1 MKINRF
7 AGNYLMMKN
16 KLILGSIVLLFTY
29 ACGSGE
35 EKQEVATV
43 EEQETV
49 DAANVN
55 YNIPSPSEQFALISK
70 MDAVK
75 NTKILHDPA
84 MADKYSNSS
93 QKALNFGVYTADVAY
108 LTSFN
113 ETNKYLSY
121 FGKLEKLG
129 SDIGVAQVFGNE
141 LGELAKKWDGNA
153 DSLFKLSDDVYNR
166 AFQRL
171 IEIDKGDELSLMLVG
186 GWVESMHLMIGSSKG
201 FGKSPK
207 LDQALA
213 DQKLVAENL
222 LEFLLSYKD
231 NEAVKEYS
239 ADLEEILKVYEQL
252 DCNSG
257 ETQVQNSNGKLTFS
271 GGDSCKMTQKC
282 FDSLTKKIT
291 EIRTKIITA

>member
-7 AGNYLMMKN
+7 APKYSKMKN
-16 KLILGSIVLLFTY
+16 KLIFVGVLLMFAY
-29 ACGSGE
+29 SCGSGE
-35 EKQEVATV
+35 EKQQIETV
-43 EEQETV
+43 KEPETV
-49 DAANVN
+49 DAAHVN

-75 NTKILHDPA
+75 NTKILHDPNL
-84 MADKYSNSS
+84 ADKYTSSS
-93 QKALNFGVYTADVAY
+93 QKALNFGIYTADVAY

-129 SDIGVAQVFGNE
+129 SDIGVAKVFGTE

-153 DSLFKLSDDVYNR
+153 DSLFKLSDDIYNR
-166 AFQRL
+166 TFQRL

-186 GWVESMHLMIGSSKG
+186 GWIESMHLMIGSSKG

-222 LEFLLSYKD
+222 LEFLVSYQD
-231 NEAVKEYS
+231 NEAVNEYAAS
-239 ADLEEILKVYEQL
+239 IEEILKVYEQM
-252 DCNSG
+252 DCSSG
-257 ETQVQNSNGKLTFS
+257 ETEVRNSNGKLTFS
-271 GGDSCKMTQKC
+271 GGDNCKMTQKC
-282 FDSLTKKIT
+282 FDALAKKIG

>member
-1 MKINRF
+1 
-7 AGNYLMMKN
+7 MMKN
-16 KLILGSIVLLFTY
+16 KLILGSIVLLFAY

-84 MADKYSNSS
+84 LADKYSNSS

-166 AFQRL
+166 TFQRL

-222 LEFLLSYKD
+222 LEFLVSYQD

-239 ADLEEILKVYEQL
+239 AAIEEILKVYEQL
-252 DCNSG
+252 DCSSG

-282 FDSLTKKIT
+282 FDNLSKKIA